1 MDDRITPSYPALLAA
16 ARALA
21 TEFAATA
28 AERDAAGGT
37 PKLQRDALRAS
48 GLLALSIPQEYG
60 GAGASWR
67 QTLDIVREFAR
78 VDPSIAHVFGFHH
91 LMLATVRLFSTPAQ
105 WEPWFRH
112 TARLNWFWGNAL
124 NPLDGR
130 TIARKFTGHRI
141 FSGQKSFC
149 SGATDSE
156 MLIVSALD
164 DAGGNL
170 LIAAVPTARSGIS
183 VIQDWDNIGQ
193 RQTDSGSVN
202 FDKVRVEENE
212 VLAVPGPLST
222 PFACLRPLV
231 AQSVLTHVYLGIAE
245 GAFDDARN
253 YTLREA
259 RPWFRSTV
267 QRIEEDPYVLGHYGD
282 FLVGLES
289 ARALAALAAGM
300 LDDAWERGPVLDESE
315 RGELALKIAAAKVAA
330 TRVGLDLTSRMF
342 DVTGARSTH
351 AALRLDRYWRNLR
364 TQTLHDPVD
373 YKVRELGEWALK
385 RTYPQPSFYS

>member
-149 SGATDSE
+149 SGATDSD
-156 MLIVSALD
+156 MLIASAF
-164 DAGGNL
+164 DAQQERL
-170 LIAAVPTARSGIS
+170 VIAAVPTAREGIT
-183 VIQDWDNIGQ
+183 VHRDWDNMGQ
-193 RQTDSGSVN
+193 RQTDSGSVT
-202 FDKVRVEENE
+202 FDHVLIEQRE
-212 VLAVPGPLST
+212 VLSHPGPFSS
-222 PFACLRPLV
+222 PFACLRSLI
-231 AQSVLTHVYLGIAE
+231 AQLILTHIYLGLAE
-245 GAFDDARN
+245 GALA
-253 YTLREA
+253 
-259 RPWFRSTV
+259 
-267 QRIEEDPYVLGHYGD
+267 
-282 FLVGLES
+282 S
-289 ARALAALAAGM
+289 ARAYRLQNTKPWMASPAASANEDLYVLAHYGEFRVALEGASLLTQRAAR
-300 LDDAWERGPVLDESE
+300 LLDEAWQRGLSLTEAE
-315 RGELALKIAAAKVAA
+315 RGEVAIAIATAKVAA
-330 TRVGLDLTSRMF
+330 TRAGLDLTSRMF
-342 DVTGARSTH
+342 DVAGARATH
-351 AALRLDRYWRNLR
+351 AGLRLDRFWRNLR
-364 TQTLHDPVD
+364 THSLHDPVD
-373 YKVRELGEWALK
+373 YKLRELGDWTLNA
-385 RTYPQPSFYS
+385 RYPKPTFYS